1 MSSQSLQ
8 IGASLTSLILLSVA
22 AATDLKQR
30 RIPNGIVAAVA
41 AIGLTQ
47 GIIARPGQVWLS
59 LLVAFIVLYALG
71 TLAHHQVIGGGDAK
85 LISAVTLLVPP
96 AGAGQILIDI
106 ALAGG
111 VLSCIYLLARFALGS
126 LPAASSGAGEVAR
139 PEAGIALTV
148 RTERVRIA
156 AGGPLP
162 YAVAVLGGALI
173 YATRELV

>member
-1 MSSQSLQ
+1 MSPQPLLLGSWL
-8 IGASLTSLILLSVA
+8 ASVILLSVA
-22 AATDLKQR
+22 AATDLKHR
-30 RIPNGIVAAVA
+30 RIPNEIVASVA
-41 AIGLTQ
+41 AIGLMQ

-59 LLVAFIVLYALG
+59 LLVAFILLFGLG

-85 LISAVTLLVPP
+85 LISAVTLLVP
-96 AGAGQILIDI
+96 AEGVGQLLIDI

-111 VLSCIYLLARFALGS
+111 VLSCAYLLARYALGS
-126 LPAASSGAGEVAR
+126 PLAASSGAAEVAR
-139 PEAGIALTV
+139 PEAGFALAM
-148 RTERVRIA
+148 RKERVRIA